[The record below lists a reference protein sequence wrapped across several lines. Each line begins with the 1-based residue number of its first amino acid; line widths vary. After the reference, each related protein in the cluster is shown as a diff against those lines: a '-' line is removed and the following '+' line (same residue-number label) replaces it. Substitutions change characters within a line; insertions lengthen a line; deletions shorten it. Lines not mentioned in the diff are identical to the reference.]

1 CPITCRTHDRLRPV
15 SRFGFLTV
23 ATRFLLWPP
32 KPTSEVLGSYSDTRE
47 SPNLDP
53 PDRGPDL
60 DPDLDPDLHPLD
72 PLHQTR

>member
-1 CPITCRTHDRLRPV
+1 V

-60 DPDLDPDLHPLD
+60 DTPDRGPDLGPDRGPDLGPPLD